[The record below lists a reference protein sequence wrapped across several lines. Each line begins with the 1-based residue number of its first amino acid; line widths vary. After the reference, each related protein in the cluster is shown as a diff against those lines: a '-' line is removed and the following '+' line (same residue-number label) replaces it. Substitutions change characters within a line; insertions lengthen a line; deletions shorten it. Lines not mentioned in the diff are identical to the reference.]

1 MWRDK
6 MWLRSNRI
14 VVIMGTSSP
23 EIHGAVDYDK
33 RRTRCGSGVTY
44 SCDNGNQLSGNT
56 RSSRL

>member
-1 MWRDK
+1 

-33 RRTRCGSGVTY
+33 PRLRCGSRVTY
-44 SCDNGNQLSGNT
+44 SCDNGYQLSGNIW
-56 RSSRL
+56 SSRL